1 MPGADLPGADLP
13 REIDTSTP
21 SVARAYDAALGG
33 KDNFEVD
40 REAMRELERI
50 APGMKPLA
58 RENRGFLM
66 RVCRF
71 LAAHAGIE
79 QFLDCGSGLPTA
91 DNVHQV
97 VQRHNP
103 DARVVYVDNDPVV
116 LAHGRAL
123 LEENAQTHFAAA
135 DIFRPRE
142 VLDNEVVRAHVD
154 FEQPLALMQ
163 VATMHSY
170 DGPDPERVMGE
181 YVDALPSGSYV
192 AFSQFFDPEDAEHHD
207 LAKHVE
213 SAAREHGVDIGNFRT
228 RAEIEPL
235 LAGLDLLEPGLV
247 FTTDWWPDGPRME
260 PRLPAYQLH
269 VGAVGRKP

>member
-1 MPGADLPGADLP
+1 
-13 REIDTSTP
+13 
-21 SVARAYDAALGG
+21 
-33 KDNFEVD
+33 
-40 REAMRELERI
+40 
-50 APGMKPLA
+50 
-58 RENRGFLM
+58 
-66 RVCRF
+66 
-71 LAAHAGIE
+71 
-79 QFLDCGSGLPTA
+79 
-91 DNVHQV
+91 
-97 VQRHNP
+97 VQRHNL

-135 DIFRPRE
+135 DIFNPRE
-142 VLDNEVVRAHVD
+142 VLNNETVRAHID

-170 DGPDPERVMGE
+170 NGPNPERIMGE

-192 AFSQFFDPEDAEHHD
+192 AFSQFFDPEDVEHHE

-228 RAEIEPL
+228 RAEIEPML
-235 LAGLDLLEPGLV
+235 SGLELLEPGLV
-247 FTTDWWPDGPRME
+247 FTTDWWPDGPRTD

-269 VGAVGRKP
+269 VGALGRKP